1 MIGALVYV
9 GIFGLLTVGTLR
21 KPAVGLAAAL
31 CMFVIEQW
39 GQTKVAFVAS
49 HGSLTNYLFGSVV
62 LLGVVSQFLRHQGIR
77 PLNGP
82 VHACVILLYLY
93 SAASL
98 TWTPASALASAIEEW
113 DHNLPYAVLLLVLA
127 PMLVRNIQDARDGL
141 VAMRAAGGLL
151 AVCFAL
157 FVEYGYRSVTS
168 EIATAGDVRL
178 PGALAELGGYLF
190 IINCLLARRT
200 PFSLAFSISFMVLG
214 GLLVMHSGTRGQ
226 LLSMILCAGTFVVIS
241 RSTSARQR
249 NLLLVVGST
258 LSALAAYFAFT
269 ELSQLFETNQGARWT
284 LEGAESA
291 YGGRVEMASAL
302 LDRYWSSGPLAIIF
316 GLGTSASFAPDIAG
330 FYSHIVPVEILGE
343 LGLVGA
349 ALFIAIVWR
358 TVSLTLKIFDTQDP
372 KSDDRRITT
381 VVAALFTF
389 ELLLS
394 LKEGSLLR
402 GINVF
407 LFAILLEGLALRARQ
422 AVSDLTK
429 VQSSATSS
437 TAFGPNT
444 QAPTP
449 VSGQRVPPSK
459 RANASASQ
467 QGESPNRQPER
478 LGGLYATDS

>member
-1 MIGALVYV
+1 MLGALVYV
-9 GIFGLLTVGTLR
+9 GVFGLLTVGTLR

-39 GQTKVAFVAS
+39 GQTKVPFVAS

-62 LLGVVSQFLRHQGIR
+62 LLGVVSQFLRGQGIR

-98 TWTPASALASAIEEW
+98 TWTPASAPAIEEW

-127 PMLVRNIQDARDGL
+127 PMLVRNIEDARDGL
-141 VAMRAAGGLL
+141 VATRAAGGLL
-151 AVCFAL
+151 AICFAL
-157 FVEYGYRSVTS
+157 FVEYGFRSVTS
-168 EIATAGDVRL
+168 EIATADDVRL

-190 IINCLLARRT
+190 IICCLLARRT
-200 PFSLAFSISFMVLG
+200 PFSLAFSIGLMVLG

-249 NLLLVVGST
+249 NLLLVVGGT
-258 LSALAAYFAFT
+258 LSALAAYFAFI

-291 YGGRVEMASAL
+291 YGGRLDMAGAL

-316 GLGTSASFAPDIAG
+316 GLGTSASFAPDIVG
-330 FYSHIVPVEILGE
+330 FYPHIVPVEILGE
-343 LGLVGA
+343 LGMVGA
-349 ALFIAIVWR
+349 ALYIAIVWR
-358 TVSLTLKIFDTQDP
+358 TASLTLKIFDTQDP
-372 KSDDRRITT
+372 RSDDRRITT

-422 AVSDLTK
+422 AVSDLTA
-429 VQSSATSS
+429 VQPSATSS
-437 TAFGPNT
+437 TAFRPNT

-449 VSGQRVPPSK
+449 VGQRVPPSE

-467 QGESPNRQPER
+467 QGESPNRQPGR
-478 LGGLYATDS
+478 PGGLYATDS